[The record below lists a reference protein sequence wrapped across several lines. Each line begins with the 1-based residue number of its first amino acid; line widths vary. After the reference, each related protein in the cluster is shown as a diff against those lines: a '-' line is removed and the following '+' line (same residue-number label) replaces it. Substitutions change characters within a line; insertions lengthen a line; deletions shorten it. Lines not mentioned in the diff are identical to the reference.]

1 MSVCGFRTCL
11 ALLLQDIFD
20 GFALGKSRARLDA
33 VAAWVSLEDGDI
45 AVGISRMSA
54 DLVAVNGQ
62 VEVPAG
68 GRIKVPTPC
77 SDS

>member
-1 MSVCGFRTCL
+1 M

-68 GRIKVPTPC
+68 GRIKVPT
-77 SDS
+77 

>member
-1 MSVCGFRTCL
+1 M

-54 DLVAVNGQ
+54 DLVAVDYDAKDGVLNGN
-62 VEVPAG
+62 
-68 GRIKVPTPC
+68 
-77 SDS
+77 SDRLPLVTAS